1 MITTVTLNAA
11 VDKAYQI
18 EKMEPHTVMRVRECV
33 ATAGGKG
40 LNVARVV
47 AALGYPVSATG
58 FLGGFNGQYVRS
70 LIQGTG
76 ITDDFFSVSGETRTC
91 VNVLDDGG
99 GSTEYLEPGLQVNQT
114 DIEAFSAH
122 YRKAIENSTVVTLSG
137 SMPCGCPP
145 DYYKSLIEIAKK
157 AGKQVVLDSSGEA
170 LRLGVEALPDLIKP
184 NSDEISALMDG
195 QTGPDAAIKAAMAL
209 HQKGIAYVALSQG
222 EKGAVMVC
230 AKGILRAQAPKIN
243 AVNTVGCGDAML
255 GALAVALQQDMQPE
269 EMLAFAVE
277 VSAASAMN
285 AKTGGLSLVDLQSIR
300 GSVVVDREERYI

>member
-40 LNVARVV
+40 LNVAHVV

-122 YRKAIENSTVVTLSG
+122 YRKAIQKSTVVTLSG
-137 SMPCGCPP
+137 SMPRGCPP

-157 AGKQVVLDSSGEA
+157 SGKQVVLDSSGEA

-255 GALAVALQQDMQPE
+255 GALAVALKQNMQPE